1 MKRKKKYRPRPVLV
15 NPMGYVLEGM
25 APVVSYGE
33 YLLDLRVKHA
43 SALAILAQGQAKK
56 DTIDILIGGA
66 NMTQAFLHMEVGTA
80 YATDIRKGQDAL
92 FTVATRGAKLGRF
105 VMTGDE
111 MKAIN
116 ELFEIHDAQLEI
128 ATIKDI
134 DRAIEIVKKEHQAQ
148 RVRKIPK
155 VTQQLGGTSDQ

>member
-1 MKRKKKYRPRPVLV
+1 
-15 NPMGYVLEGM
+15 
-25 APVVSYGE
+25 
-33 YLLDLRVKHA
+33 
-43 SALAILAQGQAKK
+43 
-56 DTIDILIGGA
+56 
-66 NMTQAFLHMEVGTA
+66 LHMEVGTA